1 MNLKRY
7 REMTD
12 KELAEKVKKTRSDRS
27 TMRLRLG
34 HSVDLTAYDKQLEE
48 LNREIARRRDGEGT
62 RPT

>member
-12 KELAEKVKKTRSDRS
+12 KDLAEKVKKTRSDRS

-34 HSVDLTAYDKQLEE
+34 PSVDLTAYDKQLEE